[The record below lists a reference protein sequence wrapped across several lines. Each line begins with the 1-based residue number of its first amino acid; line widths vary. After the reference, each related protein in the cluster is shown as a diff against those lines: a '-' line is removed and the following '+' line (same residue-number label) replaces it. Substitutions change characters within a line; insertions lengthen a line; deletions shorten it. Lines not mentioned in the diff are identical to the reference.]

1 MNSTRFGHAAVL
13 AVAFVLLLP
22 AAAAAQGEG
31 ARAYWKAPANTHA
44 LGPWMMFVDGNAS
57 GFNPNL
63 PVQNAAIST
72 RVYMVNYTAFFN
84 LLGRRNQVSV
94 TQPFGT
100 VSGTTTG
107 LNPTDISVAG
117 KGRADLTAWWA
128 INLFGAPAQSLLEY
142 SQWEQRTIIDAQV
155 YVTAPTGEYDTDKL
169 LNTGTN
175 RWTYRFGLPFVQSI
189 GAFTPGRRTTL
200 ELTPSVTFFGD
211 NTEAFRNTA
220 VLGQDP
226 IYKVEG
232 HITRDITD
240 KLWIAGDALWQ
251 AGGETSV
258 DGEKQDNSQS
268 SFGIGFTIAFRIS
281 DEVEFRGLWGDF
293 LTDEEDGLDS
303 SMVWLRLSYAW
314 NPTATKMAKQ
324 QAEAAGG

>member
-117 KGRADLTAWWA
+117 KGRADLTR
-128 INLFGAPAQSLLEY
+128 S
-142 SQWEQRTIIDAQV
+142 
-155 YVTAPTGEYDTDKL
+155 
-169 LNTGTN
+169 
-175 RWTYRFGLPFVQSI
+175 
-189 GAFTPGRRTTL
+189 
-200 ELTPSVTFFGD
+200 LTPRYT
-211 NTEAFRNTA
+211 
-220 VLGQDP
+220 
-226 IYKVEG
+226 
-232 HITRDITD
+232 
-240 KLWIAGDALWQ
+240 
-251 AGGETSV
+251 
-258 DGEKQDNSQS
+258 
-268 SFGIGFTIAFRIS
+268 
-281 DEVEFRGLWGDF
+281 
-293 LTDEEDGLDS
+293 
-303 SMVWLRLSYAW
+303 
-314 NPTATKMAKQ
+314 
-324 QAEAAGG
+324 